1 MVTVP
6 FEEIALAVFNNTDFD
21 SLVDCETGDEYQ
33 RGRPVN
39 NITQIYHSLQVL
51 IAIKILVDEKTP
63 KVYKLAYVFTQ
74 GPLAEKWANLVDR
87 LAIYR
92 TKHGW
97 GELPL
102 EVSISDIRKAI
113 GMTEYGATSNGYTST
128 EQALSEFFA
137 DV

>member
-6 FEEIALAVFNNTDFD
+6 FEEIAFAVLNNVDFD
-21 SLVDCETGDEYQ
+21 SLVDCETGDVYQ
-33 RGRPVN
+33 RGRAAN
-39 NITQIYHSLQVL
+39 NIVQIYHSLQVL
-51 IAIKILVDEKTP
+51 VAIKILLDEKTE

-74 GPLAEKWANLVDR
+74 GPVAEKWANLVDR
-87 LAIYR
+87 LAIYK
-92 TKHGW
+92 TKHGR
-97 GELPL
+97 GEIPF